1 MFKNCKYYDQASLN
15 NFFDDP
21 NKKNLIVMHFN
32 VRSFAK
38 NIDKLNECIYDLKTK
53 PSVIAITE
61 TKLNQNRMSANI
73 NIYGYS
79 FIHHDSKT
87 CAGGVALYIEES
99 LKYVQSNKT
108 SLNLD
113 NVEDLWI
120 ELTINKKPYLIGV
133 IHRHPENKAINIEKF
148 SVNIHNLF
156 QAFNSKKLNFCVV

>member
-1 MFKNCKYYDQASLN
+1 
-15 NFFDDP
+15 
-21 NKKNLIVMHFN
+21 MHFN
-32 VRSFAK
+32 VRSLAK
-38 NIDKLNECIYDLKTK
+38 NIDKLNECICDLKTK

-73 NIYGYS
+73 NIYGYN
-79 FIHHDSKT
+79 FIHYDSKT
-87 CAGGVALYIEES
+87 CAGGVAFYIEES

-133 IHRHPENKAINIEKF
+133 I
-148 SVNIHNLF
+148 
-156 QAFNSKKLNFCVV
+156 